1 MSSNTRSNRSRSSAA
16 RASSPS
22 TANAIWYSW
31 SCRNPPRTSRSIRTV
46 AGSSSTIRMRLVE
59 RVSPG
64 ASSMAISETSH
75 EVSSLTLGIV
85 QGVVGALD
93 QVGDVSGVVGVTGDA
108 EARRQ
113 RSVLKRIALDDR
125 AHALGVDD
133 RGRLGGARQE
143 RDELVAAVSSH
154 DRVAPRL
161 ARQELHDLLEHVVA
175 GAVAPAIVDGLE
187 AVEVEQDERQRLLVA
202 GGAAH
207 LFVEPQ
213 HQIAPVIAVR
223 QRILERELLEPCT
236 AYRDRRVGRERSR
249 DVFEAGMERNR
260 LAVDAHRVDQLQHAQ
275 VSLQG
280 VPQRP

>member
-1 MSSNTRSNRSRSSAA
+1 MSSNTRSNRARSSAA

-22 TANAIWYSW
+22 TARAIRYSW

-64 ASSMAISETSH
+64 ASSMAILETSH
-75 EVSSLTLGIV
+75 EVSSLTLGVV

-93 QVGDVSGVVGVTGDA
+93 QVDDVSGVVGVTGDT

-113 RSVLKRIALDDR
+113 WSVLERIALDDR

-154 DRVAPRL
+154 ARVAPRL

-175 GAVAPAIVDGLE
+175 GAVAPAVVDGLE
-187 AVEVEQDERQRLLVA
+187 TVEVEQDERQRLLIA
-202 GGAAH
+202 GRAAH

-213 HQIAPVIAVR
+213 HEIAPVVAVGER
-223 QRILERELLEPCT
+223 VLEGQLLEPGAPDGDCP
-236 AYRDRRVGRERSR
+236 VGRERAGH
-249 DVFEAGMERNR
+249 VFESRM
-260 LAVDAHRVDQLQHAQ
+260 
-275 VSLQG
+275 
-280 VPQRP
+280 

>member
-16 RASSPS
+16 RASAPS
-22 TANAIWYSW
+22 TARAIWYSW

-59 RVSPG
+59 RVSP
-64 ASSMAISETSH
+64 ASSMAISETPH

-113 RSVLKRIALDDR
+113 RSVLTRIALDDR
-125 AHALGVDD
+125 AHALGADD

-154 DRVAPRL
+154 DRVPPRL

-187 AVEVEQDERQRLLVA
+187 AVEVEQDEGQRLLIA

-207 LFVEPQ
+207 
-213 HQIAPVIAVR
+213 
-223 QRILERELLEPCT
+223 
-236 AYRDRRVGRERSR
+236 
-249 DVFEAGMERNR
+249 
-260 LAVDAHRVDQLQHAQ
+260 
-275 VSLQG
+275 
-280 VPQRP
+280 